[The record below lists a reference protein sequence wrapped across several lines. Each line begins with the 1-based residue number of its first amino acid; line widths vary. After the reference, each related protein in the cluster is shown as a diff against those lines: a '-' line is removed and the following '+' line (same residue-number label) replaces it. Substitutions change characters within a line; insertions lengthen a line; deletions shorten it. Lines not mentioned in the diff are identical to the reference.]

1 MRHDVG
7 ALKALIGHRQSP
19 CIVKCLGSGRNTQSW
34 TTDMAVKFTL
44 LVVKESCY
52 FTLNTWTDSV
62 FLVAFCFED
71 RAAVT
76 ATFDLEFHRGH
87 G

>member
-1 MRHDVG
+1 M
-7 ALKALIGHRQSP
+7 
-19 CIVKCLGSGRNTQSW
+19 
-34 TTDMAVKFTL
+34 TTDLGMAVKFTL